1 MPGQADVV
9 AQWLKF
15 MKASGVHAV
24 LCLLTDGELSLYAEP
39 LADAYTEAFG
49 AENVHFIT
57 VLHPDSRRRLLQV
70 LADAEAKRQR
80 IVVHCSTV
88 GADANFK
95 KELCRT
101 SLPLSSCRRCRSSCG
116 RNCGNLPAVLVS
128 SRATALSS
136 FVRRR
141 RRIVSSHLCSTS
153 FETQPLPGTV
163 FPFTHLALPGSR
175 TNGCRAC
182 AVVASPLPAH
192 ARGGNARGR
201 RARCR

>member
-1 MPGQADVV
+1 MLGQADVV

-15 MKASGVHAV
+15 MKASGEHAV

-88 GADANFK
+88 GADAKFK
-95 KELCRT
+95 KKLLCHT
-101 SLPLSSCRRCRSSCG
+101 LCLPLSSCRRRRSSCG

-128 SRATALSS
+128 SRATA
-136 FVRRR
+136 
-141 RRIVSSHLCSTS
+141 
-153 FETQPLPGTV
+153 
-163 FPFTHLALPGSR
+163 
-175 TNGCRAC
+175 
-182 AVVASPLPAH
+182 
-192 ARGGNARGR
+192 
-201 RARCR
+201 